1 LYLHFGK
8 FTAPPGVG
16 DYQLMSFVR
25 KYMKLET
32 RKKLKEKGRKR
43 KDKGKIKLKSKYCQE
58 R

>member
-1 LYLHFGK
+1 MPALFAKRLYLHFGK

-16 DYQLMSFVR
+16 DYPLMSFVR

-32 RKKLKEKGRKR
+32 RKKIERKR
-43 KDKGKIKLKSKYCQE
+43 KKEE